1 MTAESAEP
9 GKPAGSAEPGK
20 PAGLAE
26 PGKPAGSAEP
36 GMTAESAEPGDLVV
50 GRIGR
55 PHGVLGAVTVEV
67 RTDDPDERFRPGAVL
82 RTDPVER
89 GPLTVRSVHG
99 RSGGLVLAFEGVDDR
114 PGAEALRETL
124 LVIDMASLPALAD
137 PDEFYDHQLVGL
149 AAVLTDGT
157 AVGTVADVV
166 HTGGGDLLAIAD
178 AAGAERLVPF
188 VRAIVPRVDLPGGR
202 VVLDPPDGLLEL

>member
-1 MTAESAEP
+1 VRPDQRPVGE
-9 GKPAGSAEPGK
+9 GQ
-20 PAGLAE
+20 
-26 PGKPAGSAEP
+26 
-36 GMTAESAEPGDLVV
+36 DLVV

-67 RTDDPDERFRPGAVL
+67 RTDDPEERFQPGAVL
-82 RTDPVER
+82 RTDPAGR
-89 GPLTVRSVHG
+89 GPLTVGSVYG
-99 RSGGLVLAFEGVDDR
+99 RSGGLIIAFEGVRDR
-114 PGAEALRETL
+114 AGAEALRDTM

-166 HTGGGDLLAIAD
+166 HTGGGDLLAITD
-178 AAGAERLVPF
+178 PDGVERLVPF
-188 VRAIVPRVDLPGGR
+188 VRAIVPRVDLAGGR